1 MEIQLKGNKPDNV
14 SRLIF
19 DMLDVLFAVGVPTGG
34 THRRLERMAMACLAV
49 GGIVDS
55 FERAKSADDGFFLST
70 REIIAFENEHFDE
83 NISPGSYDDI
93 RRKDLL
99 LPVQAGIVV
108 NSSAYNVQATNNPM
122 RGYAL
127 NPKFTALLAEY
138 GKPGWEAALSKYQS
152 QVRSLRDELERK
164 RKIERVAVTLPSG
177 VLVEL
182 SAGEHNVLQK
192 AIVEEFLPR
201 FGFGA
206 QVLYIGD
213 TTDRSLYVDKA
224 VLIPRQETEEL
235 CRLALDSFRTS
246 GNRSHGAGDLQGG
259 GLRILDICTGSG
271 CIAWA
276 MSANLPGAA
285 VFGCDISYPALEVA
299 SSQKVG
305 VRCPVFFQN
314 DILSGDFPLTGDFDA
329 ILSNPPYVTSSEKRL
344 MSRNVLDYEPHSA
357 LFVTDEDPLV
367 FYRALA
373 GMASAHLKPEGF
385 GIVEINE
392 AFGDGCRGLFM
403 DYGFSNSVIIKD
415 LNGKDRFCRFSR

>member
-1 MEIQLKGNKPDNV
+1 MPLTLSRFVRDAV
-14 SRLIF
+14 SRLEKCYSGDEARSI
-19 DMLDVLFAVGVPTGG
+19 VLGLCGDFLG
-34 THRRLERMAMACLAV
+34 TERFEHVINPDYTISVENEARLEAAMRRLENMEPLQYV
-49 GGIVDS
+49 
-55 FERAKSADDGFFLST
+55 
-70 REIIAFENEHFDE
+70 
-83 NISPGSYDDI
+83 
-93 RRKDLL
+93 
-99 LPVQAGIVV
+99 AGK
-108 NSSAYNVQATNNPM
+108 AY
-122 RGYAL
+122 
-127 NPKFTALLAEY
+127 FY
-138 GKPGWEAALSKYQS
+138 GME
-152 QVRSLRDELERK
+152 
-164 RKIERVAVTLPSG
+164 
-177 VLVEL
+177 
-182 SAGEHNVLQK
+182 
-192 AIVEEFLPR
+192 
-201 FGFGA
+201 
-206 QVLYIGD
+206 
-213 TTDRSLYVDKA
+213 LYVDKA

-235 CRLALDSFRTS
+235 CRLALDSFPSS
-246 GNRSHGAGDLQGG
+246 GNRSHGAGDLPGS

-314 DILSGDFPLTGDFDA
+314 DILSGDFPVTGDFDA

>member
-1 MEIQLKGNKPDNV
+1 MPLTLSRFVRDAV
-14 SRLIF
+14 SRLEKCYSGDEARSI
-19 DMLDVLFAVGVPTGG
+19 VLGLCGDFLG
-34 THRRLERMAMACLAV
+34 TERFEHVINPDYPISMKDEARLEEAMRRLENMEPLQYV
-49 GGIVDS
+49 TG
-55 FERAKSADDGFFLST
+55 K
-70 REIIAFENEHFDE
+70 
-83 NISPGSYDDI
+83 
-93 RRKDLL
+93 
-99 LPVQAGIVV
+99 
-108 NSSAYNVQATNNPM
+108 AY
-122 RGYAL
+122 
-127 NPKFTALLAEY
+127 FY
-138 GKPGWEAALSKYQS
+138 GME
-152 QVRSLRDELERK
+152 
-164 RKIERVAVTLPSG
+164 
-177 VLVEL
+177 
-182 SAGEHNVLQK
+182 
-192 AIVEEFLPR
+192 
-201 FGFGA
+201 
-206 QVLYIGD
+206 
-213 TTDRSLYVDKA
+213 LYVDKA

-235 CRLALDSFRTS
+235 CRLALDSFPTS

-259 GLRILDICTGSG
+259 GLRILDVCTGSG

-373 GMASAHLKPEGF
+373 GIASAHLKPEGF

-403 DYGFSNSVIIKD
+403 DYGFLNSIIIKD

>member
-1 MEIQLKGNKPDNV
+1 MPLTLSRFVRDAV
-14 SRLIF
+14 SRLEKCYSGDEARSI
-19 DMLDVLFAVGVPTGG
+19 VLGLCGDFLG
-34 THRRLERMAMACLAV
+34 TERFEHVINPDYPISVENETRLEEAMRRLENMEPLQYV
-49 GGIVDS
+49 TG
-55 FERAKSADDGFFLST
+55 K
-70 REIIAFENEHFDE
+70 
-83 NISPGSYDDI
+83 
-93 RRKDLL
+93 
-99 LPVQAGIVV
+99 
-108 NSSAYNVQATNNPM
+108 AY
-122 RGYAL
+122 
-127 NPKFTALLAEY
+127 FY
-138 GKPGWEAALSKYQS
+138 GME
-152 QVRSLRDELERK
+152 
-164 RKIERVAVTLPSG
+164 
-177 VLVEL
+177 
-182 SAGEHNVLQK
+182 
-192 AIVEEFLPR
+192 
-201 FGFGA
+201 
-206 QVLYIGD
+206 
-213 TTDRSLYVDKA
+213 LYVDKA

-246 GNRSHGAGDLQGG
+246 GNRSRGAGNLPGS
-259 GLRILDICTGSG
+259 GLRILDVCTGSG

-285 VFGCDISYPALEVA
+285 VFGCDISYPALGIA
-299 SSQKVG
+299 SSQKTG
-305 VRCPVFFQN
+305 ARCPVFFQN
-314 DILSGDFPLTGDFDA
+314 DILSGDFPVTGDFDA

>member
-1 MEIQLKGNKPDNV
+1 MPLTLSRFVRDAV
-14 SRLIF
+14 SRLEKCYSGDEARSI
-19 DMLDVLFAVGVPTGG
+19 VLGLCGDFLG
-34 THRRLERMAMACLAV
+34 TERFEHVINPDYPISMENETRLEEAMRRLENMEPLQYV
-49 GGIVDS
+49 
-55 FERAKSADDGFFLST
+55 
-70 REIIAFENEHFDE
+70 
-83 NISPGSYDDI
+83 
-93 RRKDLL
+93 
-99 LPVQAGIVV
+99 AGK
-108 NSSAYNVQATNNPM
+108 AY
-122 RGYAL
+122 
-127 NPKFTALLAEY
+127 FY
-138 GKPGWEAALSKYQS
+138 GME
-152 QVRSLRDELERK
+152 
-164 RKIERVAVTLPSG
+164 
-177 VLVEL
+177 
-182 SAGEHNVLQK
+182 
-192 AIVEEFLPR
+192 
-201 FGFGA
+201 
-206 QVLYIGD
+206 
-213 TTDRSLYVDKA
+213 LYVDKA

-235 CRLALDSFRTS
+235 CRLALDSFPSS
-246 GNRSHGAGDLQGG
+246 GNRSHGAGDLPGS
-259 GLRILDICTGSG
+259 GLRILDVCTGSG

-373 GMASAHLKPEGF
+373 GIASAHLKPEGF

>member
-1 MEIQLKGNKPDNV
+1 MPLTLSRFVRDAV
-14 SRLIF
+14 SRLEKCYSGDEARSI
-19 DMLDVLFAVGVPTGG
+19 VLGLCGDFLG
-34 THRRLERMAMACLAV
+34 TERFEHVINPDYPISMKDEARLEEAMRRLENMEPLQYVTGKAC
-49 GGIVDS
+49 
-55 FERAKSADDGFFLST
+55 F
-70 REIIAFENEHFDE
+70 
-83 NISPGSYDDI
+83 
-93 RRKDLL
+93 
-99 LPVQAGIVV
+99 
-108 NSSAYNVQATNNPM
+108 
-122 RGYAL
+122 
-127 NPKFTALLAEY
+127 Y
-138 GKPGWEAALSKYQS
+138 GME
-152 QVRSLRDELERK
+152 
-164 RKIERVAVTLPSG
+164 
-177 VLVEL
+177 
-182 SAGEHNVLQK
+182 
-192 AIVEEFLPR
+192 
-201 FGFGA
+201 
-206 QVLYIGD
+206 
-213 TTDRSLYVDKA
+213 LYVDKA

-314 DILSGDFPLTGDFDA
+314 DILSGDFPVTDDFDA

-373 GMASAHLKPEGF
+373 GIASAHLKPEGF

-403 DYGFSNSVIIKD
+403 DYGFLNSIIIKD

>member
-1 MEIQLKGNKPDNV
+1 MPLTLSRFVRDAV
-14 SRLIF
+14 SRLEKCYSGDEARSI
-19 DMLDVLFAVGVPTGG
+19 VLGLCGDFLG
-34 THRRLERMAMACLAV
+34 TERFEHVINPDYTISVENEARLEAAMRRLENMEPLQYV
-49 GGIVDS
+49 
-55 FERAKSADDGFFLST
+55 
-70 REIIAFENEHFDE
+70 
-83 NISPGSYDDI
+83 
-93 RRKDLL
+93 
-99 LPVQAGIVV
+99 AGK
-108 NSSAYNVQATNNPM
+108 AY
-122 RGYAL
+122 
-127 NPKFTALLAEY
+127 FY
-138 GKPGWEAALSKYQS
+138 GME
-152 QVRSLRDELERK
+152 
-164 RKIERVAVTLPSG
+164 
-177 VLVEL
+177 
-182 SAGEHNVLQK
+182 
-192 AIVEEFLPR
+192 
-201 FGFGA
+201 
-206 QVLYIGD
+206 
-213 TTDRSLYVDKA
+213 LYVDKA

-235 CRLALDSFRTS
+235 CRLALDSFPSS
-246 GNRSHGAGDLQGG
+246 GNRSHGAGDLPGS
-259 GLRILDICTGSG
+259 GLRILDVCTGSG

-299 SSQKVG
+299 SSQKTG
-305 VRCPVFFQN
+305 ARCPVFFQN
-314 DILSGDFPLTGDFDA
+314 DILSGDFPVTGDFDA

>member
-1 MEIQLKGNKPDNV
+1 MPLTLSRFVRDAV
-14 SRLIF
+14 SRLEKCYSGDEARSI
-19 DMLDVLFAVGVPTGG
+19 VLGLCGDFLG
-34 THRRLERMAMACLAV
+34 TERFEHVINPDYTISVENEARLEAAMRRLENMEPLQYV
-49 GGIVDS
+49 
-55 FERAKSADDGFFLST
+55 
-70 REIIAFENEHFDE
+70 
-83 NISPGSYDDI
+83 
-93 RRKDLL
+93 
-99 LPVQAGIVV
+99 AGK
-108 NSSAYNVQATNNPM
+108 AY
-122 RGYAL
+122 
-127 NPKFTALLAEY
+127 FY
-138 GKPGWEAALSKYQS
+138 GME
-152 QVRSLRDELERK
+152 
-164 RKIERVAVTLPSG
+164 
-177 VLVEL
+177 
-182 SAGEHNVLQK
+182 
-192 AIVEEFLPR
+192 
-201 FGFGA
+201 
-206 QVLYIGD
+206 
-213 TTDRSLYVDKA
+213 LYVDKA

-235 CRLALDSFRTS
+235 CRLALDSFPSS

-259 GLRILDICTGSG
+259 GLRILDVCTGSG

-299 SSQKVG
+299 SSQKTG
-305 VRCPVFFQN
+305 ARCPVFFQN
-314 DILSGDFPLTGDFDA
+314 DILSGDFPVTGDFDA

>member
-1 MEIQLKGNKPDNV
+1 MPLTLSRFVRDAV
-14 SRLIF
+14 SRLEKCYSGDEARSI
-19 DMLDVLFAVGVPTGG
+19 VLGLCGDFLG
-34 THRRLERMAMACLAV
+34 TERFEHVINPDYTISVENEARLEAAMRRLENMEPLQYV
-49 GGIVDS
+49 
-55 FERAKSADDGFFLST
+55 
-70 REIIAFENEHFDE
+70 
-83 NISPGSYDDI
+83 
-93 RRKDLL
+93 
-99 LPVQAGIVV
+99 AGK
-108 NSSAYNVQATNNPM
+108 AY
-122 RGYAL
+122 
-127 NPKFTALLAEY
+127 FY
-138 GKPGWEAALSKYQS
+138 GME
-152 QVRSLRDELERK
+152 
-164 RKIERVAVTLPSG
+164 
-177 VLVEL
+177 
-182 SAGEHNVLQK
+182 
-192 AIVEEFLPR
+192 
-201 FGFGA
+201 
-206 QVLYIGD
+206 
-213 TTDRSLYVDKA
+213 LYVDKA

-235 CRLALDSFRTS
+235 CRLALDSFPSS
-246 GNRSHGAGDLQGG
+246 GNRSHGAGDLPGS
-259 GLRILDICTGSG
+259 GLRILDVCTGSGCIAWAMSANLPGAAVFGFLDVCTGSG

-299 SSQKVG
+299 SSQKTG
-305 VRCPVFFQN
+305 ARCPVFFQN
-314 DILSGDFPLTGDFDA
+314 DILSGDFPVTGDFDA

>member
-1 MEIQLKGNKPDNV
+1 M
-14 SRLIF
+14 
-19 DMLDVLFAVGVPTGG
+19 
-34 THRRLERMAMACLAV
+34 RRLENMEPLQYV
-49 GGIVDS
+49 
-55 FERAKSADDGFFLST
+55 
-70 REIIAFENEHFDE
+70 
-83 NISPGSYDDI
+83 
-93 RRKDLL
+93 
-99 LPVQAGIVV
+99 AGK
-108 NSSAYNVQATNNPM
+108 AY
-122 RGYAL
+122 
-127 NPKFTALLAEY
+127 FY
-138 GKPGWEAALSKYQS
+138 GME
-152 QVRSLRDELERK
+152 
-164 RKIERVAVTLPSG
+164 
-177 VLVEL
+177 
-182 SAGEHNVLQK
+182 
-192 AIVEEFLPR
+192 
-201 FGFGA
+201 
-206 QVLYIGD
+206 
-213 TTDRSLYVDKA
+213 LYVDKA

-235 CRLALDSFRTS
+235 CRLALDSFPSS
-246 GNRSHGAGDLQGG
+246 GNRSHGAGDLPGS
-259 GLRILDICTGSG
+259 GLRILDVCTGSG

-373 GMASAHLKPEGF
+373 GIASAHLKPEGF

>member
-1 MEIQLKGNKPDNV
+1 MPLTLSRFVRDAV
-14 SRLIF
+14 SRLEKCYSGDEARSI
-19 DMLDVLFAVGVPTGG
+19 VLGLCGDFLG
-34 THRRLERMAMACLAV
+34 TERFEHVTNPDYPISVDNEARLEAAMRRLENMEPLQYV
-49 GGIVDS
+49 TG
-55 FERAKSADDGFFLST
+55 K
-70 REIIAFENEHFDE
+70 
-83 NISPGSYDDI
+83 
-93 RRKDLL
+93 
-99 LPVQAGIVV
+99 
-108 NSSAYNVQATNNPM
+108 AY
-122 RGYAL
+122 
-127 NPKFTALLAEY
+127 FY
-138 GKPGWEAALSKYQS
+138 GME
-152 QVRSLRDELERK
+152 
-164 RKIERVAVTLPSG
+164 
-177 VLVEL
+177 
-182 SAGEHNVLQK
+182 
-192 AIVEEFLPR
+192 
-201 FGFGA
+201 
-206 QVLYIGD
+206 
-213 TTDRSLYVDKA
+213 LYVDKA

-235 CRLALDSFRTS
+235 CRLALDSFPGS
-246 GNRSHGAGDLQGG
+246 GNRSHGAGNLPGS
-259 GLRILDICTGSG
+259 GLRILDVCTGSG

-299 SSQKVG
+299 SSQKTG
-305 VRCPVFFQN
+305 ARCPVFFQN
-314 DILSGDFPLTGDFDA
+314 DILSGDFPVTGDFDA